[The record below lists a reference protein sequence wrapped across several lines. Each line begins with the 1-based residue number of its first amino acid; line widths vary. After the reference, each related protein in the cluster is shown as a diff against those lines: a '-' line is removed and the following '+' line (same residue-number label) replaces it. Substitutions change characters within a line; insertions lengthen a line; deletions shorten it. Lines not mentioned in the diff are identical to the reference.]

1 MASESDGTAP
11 EKLVEQE
18 QEPSFKSFFRSIYED
33 YFKKWIDFRD
43 YLRQRRLILTNPE
56 VIANP
61 ALHDKNWRKSLAFA
75 VQGTLFVSL
84 LVSGLN
90 QGFRLTFMATHHGL
104 EVEGAAEEQLK
115 VAKLQLENLRKS
127 PDKPAEGAVFV
138 EDDNY
143 YELTTGTTR
152 EGFIKRLEL
161 SIPELERD
169 VVIEKKS
176 DDALTFLEAFIV
188 SAPLFFAAFVFSR
201 LILRE
206 KDREYL
212 CDAKTAYLYLVTA
225 HNLWNVVFS
234 TVLIVVLIDL
244 AKYWPEV
251 LGGGLIPIFLVL
263 VAVGNVISIA
273 TLDRAATGMRDL
285 GYDLYYGQMMMKV
298 SVAQTCAFV
307 CCWTL
312 ATILVFGY
320 VQIYLFI
327 DTLIKGKAS

>member
-1 MASESDGTAP
+1 MPSESDGTP
-11 EKLVEQE
+11 SEQQEQE
-18 QEPSFKSFFRSIYED
+18 QSFKSFFRSVYED

-56 VIANP
+56 AIANP
-61 ALHDKNWRKSLAFA
+61 AFHDKNWRKSLAFA

-84 LVSGLN
+84 LVTGLN
-90 QGFRLTFMATHHGL
+90 QGFRLAFMATHHG
-104 EVEGAAEEQLK
+104 VDIEGPTEERLR
-115 VAKLQLENLRKS
+115 VARLQLENLRES
-127 PDKPAEGAVFV
+127 PGKPT
-138 EDDNY
+138 EDDVLLQDDKY
-143 YELTTGTTR
+143 YGLTPGTTR
-152 EGFIKRLEL
+152 EILIKRLEL
-161 SIPELERD
+161 SIPELESD
-169 VVIEKKS
+169 VVFEKKS
-176 DDALTFLEAFIV
+176 DDALKFLEAFTT
-188 SAPLFFAAFVFSR
+188 SAPLFFASFVFSR

-225 HNLWNVVFS
+225 HNFWNVVFS
-234 TVLIVVLIDL
+234 TILIVVVMDL

-251 LGGGLIPIFLVL
+251 LGREFIEIFFILIA
-263 VAVGNVISIA
+263 VANIITIV

-298 SVAQTCAFV
+298 SAAQICAFV

-312 ATILVFGY
+312 ASILILGY
-320 VQIYLFI
+320 AQIYLYI